1 MGEKAWFEEE
11 ELLANGKKN
20 LGNRILGWEK
30 DGWGEERWRGS
41 ERIGGP
47 RSRRVR
53 NRWA

>member
-30 DGWGEERWRGS
+30 DGWGGGEVER
-41 ERIGGP
+41 EREDWGP
-47 RSRRVR
+47 
-53 NRWA
+53 AEPEGQE